1 LLAWNLKGKIV
12 DIETVLLHGD
22 LNDTI
27 YMQTPK
33 GMKAEENEYLLLK
46 KHLWALPEKKRI

>member
-1 LLAWNLKGKIV
+1 LKGKIV